1 MSPIWIKITW
11 NYDHDHDHHDHH
23 HPHPPSFLIR
33 LTQSNFMGSC
43 TGFPVITKP
52 RIALPQESCRSNHL
66 ILEPTRSEPGAWV
79 PCVMMCYVHLVP
91 MNEHPK
97 QTKHGVTSNMMQH
110 ETMIHKVSHTES
122 EIIMCV
128 FFSESTV
135 ALSTPPCAKN
145 KYTRWT
151 FRSIQLSTSFN
162 QYNDIIC
169 ITYYIAI
176 VCRWTC

>member
-1 MSPIWIKITW
+1 MKLRSWSWSSWSSSSSSSIIPHQVNPKQLHGILHWISCHHQATDSAAAGKLPQQPPHPGANTFRTWCLGTLCYDVLCTSCANERTSKANKTWGDIQYDATW
-11 NYDHDHDHHDHH
+11 NND
-23 HPHPPSFLIR
+23 
-33 LTQSNFMGSC
+33 T
-43 TGFPVITKP
+43 
-52 RIALPQESCRSNHL
+52 
-66 ILEPTRSEPGAWV
+66 
-79 PCVMMCYVHLVP
+79 
-91 MNEHPK
+91 
-97 QTKHGVTSNMMQH
+97 
-110 ETMIHKVSHTES
+110 KVSHTES